1 MHLLFLIEV
10 EILLVIRIDISCNR
24 LSCYANGTSSITTG
38 LINRIC
44 EKFDVFYLDIVGKD
58 KWFKPLEAYQW
69 SFKIETTKERGAR
82 LLAELFDLQNK
93 QGITIN
99 DDTNNRILM
108 SDDGSERINTKI

>member
-1 MHLLFLIEV
+1 MNSDISMHLLFLIEV

-58 KWFKPLEAYQW
+58 K
-69 SFKIETTKERGAR
+69 
-82 LLAELFDLQNK
+82 
-93 QGITIN
+93 
-99 DDTNNRILM
+99 
-108 SDDGSERINTKI
+108 